1 MNEKK
6 LTPMMQQYFSI
17 KNEYKDYILLYRLG
31 DFYEMFFE
39 DAILVSRELG
49 ITLTARNSGYGEKA
63 PLCGVPYHSVD
74 TYISKLIKKG
84 YKLAICEQTED
95 PSKAKGIVK
104 REVIKVITPGTV
116 TDPNMLK
123 DDSNNYIMSIY
134 HNDSKIAIAYSDI
147 STFDIYVNEINEDS
161 LINKTIDEIN
171 KVSPKE
177 IILSEEFNIKKVL
190 DVLEDM
196 DIMITRIPN
205 YYYSHDKSSKSVK
218 NTFKS
223 FDFLLDD
230 KMFLPVIGSLIEYIK
245 ETQKIKVNNFGDVK
259 IYSNDSIMIMDKST
273 VNNLE
278 LFKTLRTNDKKG
290 SLIWVLDKTN
300 TSMGSRTLKNWIL
313 KPLLKIENIE
323 KRLNFT
329 EIFVKNDIVRDD
341 ISTSLKMIYDME
353 RLISKLIYGNANPR
367 DLISIKLS
375 LSKIPNIKQ
384 TLSLLKSK
392 DIKEFN
398 DKILIN
404 NDVYDL
410 INNSIVD
417 EPPVL
422 IKDGGYIKDDYSEG
436 IKNLRYIIKNG
447 KNIILEIEEK
457 ERKKTNIKNLKIKY
471 NRIFGYYIDITKSN
485 LSMVPENY
493 IRKQT
498 LANSERYITEELKV
512 VENTILSAH
521 DEILKLEFE
530 AFCAIRDQI
539 KEKSSALLS
548 TAKTLAQLDIFVTFA
563 KISKLNDYTRPK
575 FNLEQ
580 IIDIKNGRHPI
591 IEKIIDKDNFIN
603 NDTYLDT
610 GSNQLNI
617 ITGPNMAGKSTYLRQ
632 VALISLMAQ
641 TGCFV
646 PADSANLSIVDRI
659 FTRVG
664 ASDDLTQ
671 GQSTFMVEMVELAN
685 ILNYTTDKSLV
696 LLDEIGRGT
705 STYDGLSIA
714 WSVVEYLTN
723 SKNQNPK
730 SLFATHYH
738 ELTELGD
745 TIDNV
750 KNYNITAEKF
760 NDNIIFLRK
769 IVKGSADQSYG
780 IEVAKLA
787 GVPKEVT
794 ENAKRIL
801 KELENTDIAKI
812 PKITDLNN
820 QMSFF
825 RDNNEL
831 IIKNLKNIDIN
842 KITPLESLNILHKLI
857 KLIDG

>member
-1 MNEKK
+1 MKAKN

-39 DAILVSRELG
+39 DAILASRELG
-49 ITLTARNSGYGEKA
+49 ITLTARNSGSGEKA

-74 TYISKLIKKG
+74 NYISKLIKKG

-116 TDPNMLK
+116 TDPCMLT

-147 STFDIYVNEINEDS
+147 STFDIYVNDINEDS
-161 LINKTIDEIN
+161 LISKTIDEIN
-171 KVSPKE
+171 KVTPKE
-177 IILSEEFNIKKVL
+177 IIISQEFNIKKVL
-190 DVLEDM
+190 DILEDM
-196 DIMITRIPN
+196 DVTVTRIPD
-205 YYYSHDKSSKSVK
+205 YYYSHGKSSKSVK

-245 ETQKIKVNNFGDVK
+245 ETQKIKVNNFGDIK

-273 VNNLE
+273 INNLE
-278 LFKTLRTNDKKG
+278 LFKTLRTNDKRG

-300 TSMGSRTLKNWIL
+300 TSMGSRTLKNWML
-313 KPLLKIENIE
+313 KPLVKIEDIE

-329 EIFVKNDIVRDD
+329 EIFVENDIVRDD
-341 ISTSLKMIYDME
+341 ISTSLKMIYDLE

-375 LSKIPNIKQ
+375 LGKIPNIKK
-384 TLSLLKSK
+384 TLDLLKSK
-392 DIKEFN
+392 QTKEFN
-398 DKILIN
+398 DKILLN
-404 NDVYDL
+404 DDVYEL
-410 INNSIVD
+410 IDTSIVD

-422 IKDGGYIKDDYSEG
+422 IKDGGYIKDNYNEE

-471 NRIFGYYIDITKSN
+471 NRIFGYYIDVTKSN
-485 LSMVPENY
+485 LSMVPEYY

-512 VENTILSAH
+512 VEDTILNAH
-521 DEILKLEFE
+521 DKILKLEFD
-530 AFCAIRDQI
+530 AFCEVRDQI
-539 KEKSSALLS
+539 KEKSSNLLS

-563 KISKLNDYTRPK
+563 KISNLNGYARPD
-575 FNLEQ
+575 FNLNQ

-591 IEKIIDKDNFIN
+591 IEKIIGKDNFIN
-603 NDTYLDT
+603 NDTYLDAD
-610 GSNQLNI
+610 SNQFNI

-632 VALISLMAQ
+632 VALITLMAQ
-641 TGCFV
+641 IGCFV
-646 PADSANLSIVDRI
+646 PVDSANLSIVDRI

-685 ILNYTTDKSLV
+685 ILNYSTNKSLV

-714 WSVVEYLTN
+714 WSVVEHLTN

-738 ELTELGD
+738 ELTELEE
-745 TIDNV
+745 TIDKV
-750 KNYNITAEKF
+750 KNYNITAKKF

-780 IEVAKLA
+780 IQVAKLA
-787 GVPKEVT
+787 GIPKEVT

-831 IIKNLKNIDIN
+831 IIKELQSIDVN
-842 KITPLESLNILHKLI
+842 NITPLESLNILHKLI